1 MQHRIHFKN
10 ISLILIGSA
19 ILAFGLYN
27 FNFQNNVTEGGILGF
42 ILLIKAL
49 FDISPS
55 ITSFILDAS
64 LFLIGIRYFGKRFM
78 IYSFIATISFSVF
91 YAINERIGF
100 TIPNLSNHMLLA
112 AILGGIFVGIGVGL
126 IVRTGGAAGGDDVI
140 ALLVDKYTR
149 FTVGHTYLALDLL
162 VLILSLTYLTVGDI
176 FWSILTVIVSGQI
189 INLLYYKKD

>member
-1 MQHRIHFKN
+1 MNNKFISSKIHEY
-10 ISLILIGSA
+10 ILT
-19 ILAFGLYN
+19 FGLHN
-27 FNFQNNVTEGGILGF
+27 FNFQNSITEGSILGF

-64 LFLIGIRYFGKRFM
+64 LFLIGIRYFGKQFM

-91 YAINERIGF
+91 YAINEMIGF

-112 AILGGIFVGIGVGL
+112 AILGGIFVEVGVGL

-140 ALLVDKYTR
+140 ALLADKYTR
-149 FTVGHTYLALDLL
+149 FTVGPAYLAMDLI
-162 VLILSLTYLTVGDI
+162 VLILSLTYLTVEDI
-176 FWSILTVIVSGQI
+176 F
-189 INLLYYKKD
+189 